1 MVPCHHRPAN
11 DARQVEMR
19 CSLAWRMVRGARAI
33 VANFTAA
40 SSGHYRSG
48 IALARRAEAPI
59 LWQRWGRP
67 PVRRQPSRR
76 SAPPPTAT
84 VRLLLFSPP
93 RPSGPALSQGRDD
106 IIRDNIP
113 YRVLPA
119 CANGWPSS
127 MP

>member
-59 LWQRWGRP
+59 LRHRHLLPLYACYCSRRHGLPGGRP
-67 PVRRQPSRR
+67 
-76 SAPPPTAT
+76 
-84 VRLLLFSPP
+84 
-93 RPSGPALSQGRDD
+93 
-106 IIRDNIP
+106 
-113 YRVLPA
+113 
-119 CANGWPSS
+119 
-127 MP
+127 